1 MRNVIASLSTLC
13 FVTSFGAVHAQ
24 TASGE
29 GPETLPPKIFSNK
42 EAAKRDLRGVRVAKP
57 GALVFASFDTDS
69 SLVLTDTEIS
79 EGSVRAF
86 KTADKNGDGKMSI
99 FEQQAWAAAV
109 GAHDGPLA
117 NSMTFDAN
125 LDRQVSPTEF
135 TEGLMRIS
143 RAYIDPGN
151 GELPLSNL
159 LEAPAGANHQPREET
174 IEEIKPMGQADNRSG
189 VVLTRR

>member
-1 MRNVIASLSTLC
+1 MLAGILICAAGVLIA
-13 FVTSFGAVHAQ
+13 VY
-24 TASGE
+24 
-29 GPETLPPKIFSNK
+29 PPLFAMVVSVLLIFT
-42 EAAKRDLRGVRVAKP
+42 

-99 FEQQAWAAAV
+99 FEQQDWAAAV